1 MTTKGAPI
9 PTKDVRNAL
18 DFFVGGVPPYGY
30 FELQVAGLK
39 RLAKRSRFSQGLN
52 QTAEVCVIALSAYF
66 EAFCKAQ
73 FAAAINICPAVLR
86 NFVEKRR
93 DTTLDLRNVLDV
105 LNEVEN
111 KLGNLLSEDYDFGS
125 AKAINGLY
133 CDLLGISPFSKDEME
148 TYGQFLAD
156 RNLLVHHG
164 GVYTFGY
171 AAQRFTRRTAA
182 ELPHWDSLVVGARD
196 HEQWANFLLKMG
208 DKIAETSKKALE
220 AYASL
225 NRIALSVPQ
234 KRAIWFFGSS
244 RD

>member
-1 MTTKGAPI
+1 MTNRRST
-9 PTKDVRNAL
+9 AL
-18 DFFVGGVPPYGY
+18 QGVQDALNFFVGGVPPFGY
-30 FELQVAGLK
+30 LEIQIQGLS
-39 RLAKRSRFSQGLN
+39 RLAGRSRSSYGLN

-73 FAAAINICPAVLR
+73 FAAVINICPAVLR
-86 NFVEKRR
+86 NFVGRR
-93 DTTLDLRNVLDV
+93 KDTTLDLHNVLEV
-105 LNEVEN
+105 LNELEN

-133 CDLLGISPFSKDEME
+133 CDLLGISPFSKDEMK
-148 TYGQFLAD
+148 TYSQFLAD

-164 GVYTFGY
+164 GIYTFGY
-171 AAQRFTRRTAA
+171 AAQRFARRTAPG
-182 ELPHWDSLVVGARD
+182 LPHWDSLVVGARD
-196 HEQWANFLLKMG
+196 HEKWASFLLKMG
-208 DKIAETSKKALE
+208 NKIAESCKKALE

-234 KRAIWFFGSS
+234 KRAIWFFSSS